1 MYHEH
6 DIVTGTTL
14 LYLYQYVYT
23 VLPRP
28 LPHPLLHP
36 LPRAGMTAGS
46 GRKTHSEA
54 GSKPALV
61 GGPPVQGLYD
71 QSKSPVRTSTP
82 LYISM
87 CIYMYTVYC
96 TVHQYVYIHV
106 HCILYSTSVCVYTCT
121 CTLYTV
127 LYISMCIYMY
137 MYIVYCTLHQY
148 VYIHVHVHVHCIL
161 YSTSVYVYTH
171 CILYQYE
178 RSKLSGRIKATLSR
192 YIDVTVFIRPDTVY
206 F

>member
-1 MYHEH
+1 MCVCVLCSRLAPSLPPPLVSLPDCMDSGPPLDSQLTGRHT
-6 DIVTGTTL
+6 IICTMNMTFVTGTTL
-14 LYLYQYVYT
+14 LYQYQYVYT

-28 LPHPLLHP
+28 LPHPLPHP

-87 CIYMYTVYC
+87 C
-96 TVHQYVYIHV
+96 
-106 HCILYSTSVCVYTCT
+106 
-121 CTLYTV
+121 
-127 LYISMCIYMY
+127 
-137 MYIVYCTLHQY
+137 YIVYCTLHQY
-148 VYIHVHVHVHCIL
+148 VYIYIVYCISMSEASYL
-161 YSTSVYVYTH
+161 V
-171 CILYQYE
+171 
-178 RSKLSGRIKATLSR
+178 GSR
-192 YIDVTVFIRPDTVY
+192 PRCPDI
-206 F
+206 